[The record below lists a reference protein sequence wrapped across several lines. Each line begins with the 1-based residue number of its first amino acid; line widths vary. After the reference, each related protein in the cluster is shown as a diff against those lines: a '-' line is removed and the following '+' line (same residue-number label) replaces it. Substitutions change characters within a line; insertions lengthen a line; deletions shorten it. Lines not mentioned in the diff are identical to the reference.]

1 MTEKR
6 IGYYRTKGKAN
17 GSQVFYNT
25 RDIDEQLVPITKAI
39 TIKDEARLQLKE
51 QLQKWSETESTGDGE
66 LQQAQQRLVKLELME
81 RNLQRLVI
89 EEDISFA
96 DFKEHRTRIEAERT
110 NLKNLVE
117 AIGSRRSL
125 VKADFEMLSS

>member
-1 MTEKR
+1 MIEKR

-17 GSQVFYNT
+17 GSHVFYNT